1 MPSVN
6 LQEYHCR
13 TLEGI
18 VIDTS
23 GREGLRSGWK
33 CRLEDNTHSQPTSYA
48 EDIPIITSKIAST
61 RIELQKRWTEQ
72 EVVIE
77 DAQKGLL
84 IDTFVLMINIEE
96 SKLVV
101 GDAFDSLLVFTNVL
115 EKYIK
120 SESFNVGEVTTLDA
134 RSPWGNVFGWD
145 MMFEQSEV

>member
-1 MPSVN
+1 M
-6 LQEYHCR
+6 
-13 TLEGI
+13 
-18 VIDTS
+18 
-23 GREGLRSGWK
+23 
-33 CRLEDNTHSQPTSYA
+33 
-48 EDIPIITSKIAST
+48 
-61 RIELQKRWTEQ
+61 QKRWTEQ

-77 DAQKGLL
+77 DAQKGLS